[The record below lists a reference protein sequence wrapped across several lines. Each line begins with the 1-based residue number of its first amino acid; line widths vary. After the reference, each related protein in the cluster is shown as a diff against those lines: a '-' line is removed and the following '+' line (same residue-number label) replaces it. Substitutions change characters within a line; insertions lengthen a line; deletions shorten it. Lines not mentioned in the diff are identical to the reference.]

1 MRILRNT
8 GNPVLYVLTTNR
20 VFQSLLLENLNTC
33 FLHPSAMDV
42 PNIYVRCNTCTLCLR
57 RENMILESL
66 AMTLSNEIKAFLHN
80 WPRFLR
86 MTKLDMMLNRCAG

>member
-1 MRILRNT
+1 
-8 GNPVLYVLTTNR
+8 
-20 VFQSLLLENLNTC
+20 
-33 FLHPSAMDV
+33 
-42 PNIYVRCNTCTLCLR
+42 
-57 RENMILESL
+57 MILESL